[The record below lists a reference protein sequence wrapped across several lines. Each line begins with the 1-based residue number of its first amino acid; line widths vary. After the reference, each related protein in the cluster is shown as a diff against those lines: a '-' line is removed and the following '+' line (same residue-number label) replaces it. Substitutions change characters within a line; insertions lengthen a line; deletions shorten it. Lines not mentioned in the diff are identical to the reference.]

1 MEILSNEIPRE
12 NFEAI
17 KKALVS
23 AANANSKEAAA
34 SHISIAEYQRHIIRR
49 FITDYVDEQ
58 LTGAIEYARKAA
70 GRVKN
75 KDQLMGN
82 ASHFR
87 LKFEG
92 MINVVD

>member
-17 KKALVS
+17 KKALFS

-75 KDQLMGN
+75 KDQLMSN

-92 MINVVD
+92 MVNVVD